1 MKHFFFG
8 WLPSNFGQTP
18 EKRFAFI
25 CFRINERKQK
35 KVQSK
40 RLPEWRRRSFGL
52 KNKTFAQKK
61 NNKKNKRRTRGRAPP
76 AKPRAQKP
84 KKKKEEKF
92 QNKITGRYYWV
103 SNRWP
108 RLKWKELPEITQ
120 KNEWI
125 LSKSEEIP
133 FDFQRIDPPLRDVT
147 QRNGGEL
154 NSIE

>member
-61 NNKKNKRRTRGRAPP
+61 KQQKKTKEERADARRRPSREP
-76 AKPRAQKP
+76 KNQR
-84 KKKKEEKF
+84 KKKKKNF
-92 QNKITGRYYWV
+92 KIKSPAAITGFQIDGRDLNERN
-103 SNRWP
+103 SP
-108 RLKWKELPEITQ
+108 KLP
-120 KNEWI
+120 KKMNE
-125 LSKSEEIP
+125 
-133 FDFQRIDPPLRDVT
+133 F
-147 QRNGGEL
+147 
-154 NSIE
+154 